1 MHVAMDLREPT
12 NPEATVPVLLQAI
25 LATLVL
31 VFWLGPLL
39 VAGIAAIRLLVAA
52 GRRRFATGVPRLASG
67 ELALPVA
74 RVRHA

>member
-1 MHVAMDLREPT
+1 MS
-12 NPEATVPVLLQAI
+12 VLLQAI

-39 VAGIAAIRLLVAA
+39 VAGIAAMRLVIAA
-52 GRRRFATGVPRLASG
+52 ARLRFARGAPRLPSG